1 MKNAKLFLLFG
12 IALIAFGLVFA
23 VFAGAEQITNSGGA
37 LGSFMFYAALV
48 FAVIGLGFA
57 IAGFVKGIV
66 CELRE
71 KKQTKDQK

>member
-12 IALIAFGLVFA
+12 IALIAFGLVFT
-23 VFAGAEQITNSGGA
+23 VFAGAENIRKSGGTFGA
-37 LGSFMFYAALV
+37 VMAYAALV

-66 CELRE
+66 CEQRE